1 MSHKKRLEPKPWRF
15 GKRGPL
21 SIEERVIN
29 TKHPRLDAAILESA
43 ELAAEGCVVEEK
55 GVVHS
60 DEYMLEYARKWDE
73 GRERCER

>member
-43 ELAAEGCVVEEK
+43 ELAAEG
-55 GVVHS
+55 
-60 DEYMLEYARKWDE
+60 
-73 GRERCER
+73 